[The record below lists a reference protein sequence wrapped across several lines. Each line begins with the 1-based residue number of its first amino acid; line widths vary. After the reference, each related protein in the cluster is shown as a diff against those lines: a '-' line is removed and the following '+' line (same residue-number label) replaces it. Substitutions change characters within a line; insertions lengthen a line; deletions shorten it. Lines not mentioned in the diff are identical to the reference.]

1 MADSKLRLQ
10 ITTAL
15 DAAGI
20 KATQDQIAGL
30 EKQLSKTSQAGG
42 DGLTNLEKK
51 IGKLKGPL
59 GQVQELF
66 GGLAAKITGAIGA
79 FSLGFEIG
87 EKIQGWADKLLKLEE
102 PVEKLKKANRELAKE
117 QERAASAIDS
127 RLASIDASSQ
137 ASIAKIDAETQR
149 ANSLRDAWN
158 KVWKAK
164 SDYLNA
170 GRDVEVQ
177 QLERERFEDVI

>member
-20 KATQDQIAGL
+20 KATKDQIDGL
-30 EKQLSKTSQAGG
+30 EKRLSKTSRAGV
-42 DGLTNLEKK
+42 DGLDGVEKK

-59 GQVQELF
+59 GQVQEIF
-66 GGLAAKITGAIGA
+66 GGLAAKITAVVGA
-79 FSLGFEIG
+79 FALGWEIG
-87 EKIQGWADKLLKLEE
+87 DKIQGWADKLLGLEE

-127 RLASIDASSQ
+127 RIASVEASSG
-137 ASIAKIDAETQR
+137 ASIAKIDAETQK
-149 ANSLRDAWN
+149 ASQLRDAWN

-164 SDYLNA
+164 NDYLNA
-170 GRDVEVQ
+170 GRDVEIQ
-177 QLERERFEDVI
+177 QLER